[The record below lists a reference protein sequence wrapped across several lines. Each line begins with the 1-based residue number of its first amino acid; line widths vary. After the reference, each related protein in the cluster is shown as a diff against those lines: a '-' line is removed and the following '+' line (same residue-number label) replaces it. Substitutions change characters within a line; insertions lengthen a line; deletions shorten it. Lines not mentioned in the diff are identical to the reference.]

1 MRKFQRFLLATIIAL
16 AISYVS
22 NFFQHSTSTA
32 GDNLPSM
39 TTAPN
44 SILYPTDDGYIDRK
58 GKIILRLP
66 PNSSVPRYFSEGLA
80 AVRMPSLN
88 NSKLPG
94 VGYIDPKGKV
104 LIPPR
109 SLDTPELQGAEDFS
123 EGLAAFGVDVGE
135 KTLYGYLDKTG
146 QVVIPA
152 QFASP
157 SEFVDGIAL
166 VATYQNLQKNES
178 MRYVFIN
185 KQGKILFEKP
195 KTFTAIDH
203 SVFSEG
209 FAPVMVG
216 EKWGFINRQGQLVIP
231 PLFGGVFRDTKFSS
245 GLVPIQSTEYN
256 TYGKYGYLDTTSKF
270 QIAPQFTNARPFSE
284 GLAAVKVGDGTEAL
298 WGYIDRTG
306 KFAIRPQFTD
316 SLAGAGQFHE
326 GLAPVSIRDPITP
339 PDLIGNGITGYI
351 DRTGKF
357 VIPPKFNQGGSTFRG
372 GLAYVHVAFLKTAP
386 SSTNSDYPYEGGQM
400 GYIDRQG
407 QFVWSKTYR

>member
-1 MRKFQRFLLATIIAL
+1 MRRFQRFLLATIIAM
-16 AISYVS
+16 AIGCVS
-22 NFFQHSTSTA
+22 NFFQHNTSTA
-32 GDNLPSM
+32 GDSVRSM
-39 TTAPN
+39 TTAPDAM
-44 SILYPTDDGYIDRK
+44 LHPTDNGYIDRT

-66 PNSSVPRYFSEGLA
+66 PNSFLPRYFSEGLA
-80 AVRMPSLN
+80 AVGMLSRN
-88 NSKLPG
+88 NPQELG

-104 LIPPR
+104 VIPPR
-109 SLDTPELQGAEDFS
+109 SIDTKELQGAEDFS

-157 SEFVDGIAL
+157 GQFVDGIAL
-166 VATYQNLQKNES
+166 VETYQNLQKDES

-185 KQGKILFEKP
+185 KQGKILFENP
-195 KTFTAIDH
+195 KTFTAQDY

-209 FAPVMVG
+209 FAPVMVS
-216 EKWGFINRQGQLVIP
+216 EKWGFIDRQGQLVIP
-231 PLFGGVFRDTKFSS
+231 PLFGGVHRDTKFSS
-245 GLVPIQSTEYN
+245 GLVPIQSTECN
-256 TYGKYGYLDTTSKF
+256 TYDKYGYLDTTGKF
-270 QIAPQFTNARPFSE
+270 QIPPQFTNARPFSE
-284 GLAAVKVGDGTEAL
+284 GLAAVKVGDGTEGL

-316 SLAGAGQFHE
+316 SLSGAGEFHE
-326 GLAPVSIRDPITP
+326 GLAPVSIRDPSTP
-339 PDLIGNGITGYI
+339 PDSIGNGITGYI

-357 VIPPKFNQGGSTFRG
+357 VIPPQFNQGGSPFHG

-386 SSTNSDYPYEGGQM
+386 SSTNSDYPYQGGKT